1 MALEHLSDME
11 KQANDVVRQHIGQME
26 FNDESRTK
34 VSRAASDYIKMK
46 LREEGFLRKIL
57 PGQTI
62 TGDDLNKQVVTD
74 KPSKIVELE
83 PDSPGAV
90 SIPFGEFP
98 EGTYIH
104 GKRWLVTFSRIATPM
119 FNKDVAELH
128 DYDLDIRQVISDNS
142 LKDLQAEEDGKLI
155 QACNNIMSTIA
166 SSGVTDMKA
175 GTTITELGLGTNSAP
190 LWYNGSASGAAGSEP
205 TLSRE
210 NLIDAKKRMS
220 RTDSRLVPEMALCNT
235 RTAMHFEGWNRDHVG
250 GDAAQS
256 LMIDGWAGNYD
267 SWAGLKWI
275 TTIKDDLVPDGSVFF
290 FAAPEYL
297 GRLYFLEDTTM
308 YVKREGPMISFF
320 AYEML
325 GGGIANTAAVSRTD
339 FDATA
344 YGNSATVDCSPD

>member
-104 GKRWLVTFSRIATPM
+104 GRRWLVTFSRIATPM

-155 QACNNIMSTIA
+155 QACNNLMSHAPGTAVEAGSTI
-166 SSGVTDMKA
+166 S
-175 GTTITELGLGTNSAP
+175 ELGLGTDATNV
-190 LWYNGSASGAAGSEP
+190 LWYDGGGTKP
-205 TLSRE
+205 ILTRE
-210 NLIDAKKRMS
+210 NLVEAKKRMS
-220 RTDSRLVPEMALCNT
+220 RTTSRLAPEMALCNT
-235 RTAMHFEGWNRDHVG
+235 RTAMHFEGWNRDQAGADHS
-250 GDAAQS
+250 QS
-256 LMIDGWAGNYD
+256 MITDGFAGNYD
-267 SWAGLKWI
+267 TWADLKWV
-275 TTIKDDLVPDGSVFF
+275 TTIKDDLVPDGSIFF
-290 FAAPEYL
+290 FAAPEFL

-308 YVKREGPMISFF
+308 YVKREGPMISFY

-339 FDATA
+339 FNTTA
-344 YGNSATVDCSPD
+344 YGNAMAATPCA

>member
-1 MALEHLSDME
+1 MPLDNLSDME
-11 KQANDVVRQHIGQME
+11 KQANVAVKQHIGLME
-26 FNDESRTK
+26 HSDESRTK
-34 VSRAASDYIKMK
+34 VSRAASDYIRMK

-57 PGQTI
+57 PAQTI

-98 EGTYIH
+98 ESTYIY

-128 DYDLDIRQVISDNS
+128 DYDLDIRQVISDNA
-142 LKDLQAEEDGKLI
+142 LKDLQSEEDGKFI
-155 QACNNIMSTIA
+155 QACNNLMVHDGTPVNAGSTIA
-166 SSGVTDMKA
+166 Q
-175 GTTITELGLGTNSAP
+175 LGLGTSTEP
-190 LWYNGSASGAAGSEP
+190 LWYDNTEA
-205 TLSRE
+205 LSRE
-210 NLIDAKKRMS
+210 SLIDAKKRMTFTS
-220 RTDSRLVPEMALCNT
+220 SRLKPEMALCNV
-235 RTAMHFEGWNRDHVG
+235 RTAMHFEGWQREQIG
-250 GDAAQS
+250 GDASQD
-256 LMIDGWAGNYD
+256 LIMNGWEGNYD
-267 SWAGLKWI
+267 SWAGLKWV
-275 TTIKDDLVPDGSVFF
+275 TTIKDDLVGDGTVFF

-308 YVKREGPMISFF
+308 YVKREGPMISFY

-339 FDATA
+339 FALDGG
-344 YGNSATVDCSPD
+344 YGNSATVTCSS

>member
-26 FNDESRTK
+26 FNDDSRTK

-104 GKRWLVTFSRIATPM
+104 GRRWLVTFSRIATPM

-155 QACNNIMSTIA
+155 QACNNLLSNSTMLPGVTIA
-166 SSGVTDMKA
+166 D
-175 GTTITELGLGTNSAP
+175 LGLGTSIEP
-190 LWYNGSASGAAGSEP
+190 LWYGP
-205 TLSRE
+205 TTKPILTRE
-210 NLIDAKKRMS
+210 NLIEAKKRMS
-220 RTDSRLVPEMALCNT
+220 RTSSRLVPEMALCNT
-235 RTAMHFEGWNRDHVG
+235 RTAMHFEGWNRDQAGNDHS
-250 GDAAQS
+250 QS
-256 LMIDGWAGNYD
+256 MITDGFAGNYD
-267 SWAGLKWI
+267 AWAGMKWV

-290 FAAPEYL
+290 FAAPEFL

-308 YVKREGPMISFF
+308 YVKREGPMISFY

-344 YGNSATVDCSPD
+344 YGNATAITCN

>member
-26 FNDESRTK
+26 FNDDSRTK

-104 GKRWLVTFSRIATPM
+104 GRRWLVTFSRIATPM

-155 QACNNIMSTIA
+155 QACNNLLSNSTMLPGVTIA
-166 SSGVTDMKA
+166 D
-175 GTTITELGLGTNSAP
+175 LGLGTSIEP
-190 LWYNGSASGAAGSEP
+190 LWYGP
-205 TLSRE
+205 TTKPILTRE
-210 NLIDAKKRMS
+210 NLIEAKKRMS
-220 RTDSRLVPEMALCNT
+220 RTSSRLVPEMALCNT
-235 RTAMHFEGWNRDHVG
+235 RTAMHFEGWNRDQAGNDHS
-250 GDAAQS
+250 QS
-256 LMIDGWAGNYD
+256 MITDGFAGNYD
-267 SWAGLKWI
+267 AWAGMKWV

-290 FAAPEYL
+290 FAAPEFL

-308 YVKREGPMISFF
+308 YVKREGPMISFY

-344 YGNSATVDCSPD
+344 YGNATAITCD

>member
-104 GKRWLVTFSRIATPM
+104 GRRWLVTFSRIATPM

-155 QACNNIMSTIA
+155 QACNNLLSNSTMAAGVTIA
-166 SSGVTDMKA
+166 T
-175 GTTITELGLGTNSAP
+175 LGLGTSTEP
-190 LWYNGSASGAAGSEP
+190 LWYGP
-205 TLSRE
+205 TTKPILTRE
-210 NLIDAKKRMS
+210 NLIEAKKRMS

-339 FDATA
+339 FDASA
-344 YGNSATVDCSPD
+344 YGNSSTVTCA